1 MKEDKTKLQ
10 ASLCKATHKVADC
23 VAIAK
28 ANRSRKKAE
37 NISKLNLFPGEAWM
51 AEKEVTAGDSCHHKK
66 NTIMKMKM
74 DNGNLAANDK

>member
-28 ANRSRKKAE
+28 ANWSRKKVE
-37 NISKLNLFPGEAWM
+37 KISKLNLFPGEA
-51 AEKEVTAGDSCHHKK
+51 
-66 NTIMKMKM
+66 
-74 DNGNLAANDK
+74 